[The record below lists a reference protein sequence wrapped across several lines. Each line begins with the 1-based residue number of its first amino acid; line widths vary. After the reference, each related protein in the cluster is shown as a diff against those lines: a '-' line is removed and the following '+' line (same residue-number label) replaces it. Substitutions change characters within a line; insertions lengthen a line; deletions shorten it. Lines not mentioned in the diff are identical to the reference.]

1 MSAKLPVD
9 FDGADRS
16 IVALDRVKVEISL
29 DLEISVADVRL
40 NVADEG
46 APAKSPSALCAA
58 AAVAVW
64 RFTGEDS
71 ISLSIDGKV
80 IPFEFSAD
88 GTTVT
93 HLLKLVSDAE
103 AGTDGDATAVV
114 HCAGK
119 DGVSAGHGEMVFCC
133 TPSTGAA
140 WEIWVEYDEG
150 SFAAACGHV
159 D

>member
-1 MSAKLPVD
+1 MHTKPAVL
-9 FDGADRS
+9 GG
-16 IVALDRVKVEISL
+16 IVSCLAVGSCAVYAIERRMKNQGSRVL
-29 DLEISVADVRL
+29 RRL
-40 NVADEG
+40 NQRLSVYT
-46 APAKSPSALCAA
+46 
-58 AAVAVW
+58 AAVVVW

-88 GTTVT
+88 GTTVA

-103 AGTDGDATAVV
+103 AGSDGDATAVV

-133 TPSTGAA
+133 TPSAGAA